1 MARLVRAIHVF
12 RTNQHV
18 IAGLDPLQSGL
29 NFSELVQ
36 AFDFASETPVR
47 QHSGL
52 GTAKLSLL
60 DHPNVLIG
68 SEFRKPGRFQNPKPS
83 WPALCGPSTSL
94 RHGRQERKTWMT
106 RTSRVMTVKFGIEN

>member
-1 MARLVRAIHVF
+1 MARF
-12 RTNQHV
+12 M
-18 IAGLDPLQSGL
+18 PLLSGL
-29 NFSELVQ
+29 NFPGLVQ

-60 DHPNVLIG
+60 DHPDVPIG

-94 RHGRQERKTWMT
+94 RHGRQERKTPAFAGAG
-106 RTSRVMTVKFGIEN
+106 VDDPPKKFEGGPGHDGL

>member
-1 MARLVRAIHVF
+1 MTRMK
-12 RTNQHV
+12 
-18 IAGLDPLQSGL
+18 PLLSGL
-29 NFSELVQ
+29 NFPGLVQ

-60 DHPNVLIG
+60 DHPDVPIG

-94 RHGRQERKTWMT
+94 WHGRQ
-106 RTSRVMTVKFGIEN
+106 